1 MKTKKTVPPV
11 NVRNLALL
19 EKQISEIQERLTRSL
34 ADYANLEKRTES
46 QRQMFIT
53 LTTISVIAKMID
65 VLDDLRLV
73 FSHLQDQ
80 GLKIAIDKF
89 ADVLK
94 AEGLDEIKAD
104 GQNFD
109 PNFME
114 CIDTAEGKENSIISV
129 KKTGY
134 TFNGQVIRPAQ
145 VVVGR
150 ETKDNLKN

>member
-114 CIDTAEGKENSIISV
+114 CIDTAEGKENSIVSV